1 MTGVVPVTIFVEFAA
16 IAPDVVALP
25 TVITTRLLFDVK
37 DAFAII
43 SSFVEAVVVIGPTS
57 YIRVWA
63 VPIVVVIK
71 LAPVA

>member
-16 IAPDVVALP
+16 VSPDVVALP
-25 TVITTRLLFDVK
+25 TVITTRLLLDIK
-37 DAFAII
+37 DTFAII

-57 YIRVWA
+57 YIRVWP